1 MSYAPVIFIKG
12 KNLAE
17 VWEKS
22 IIELWNKGI
31 EIKTEY
37 NEMSK
42 DCTMI
47 MEIEEPFSEPR
58 IHKAGIIGSYKTL
71 IEYVNEILEGIHD
84 KYVEEGKWPYTYHE
98 RLFNYKFGE
107 NTINQIDYILEKL
120 KETPYTRRA
129 QAITWKPWND
139 TKIDDPPCLQRIWL
153 RVFQNR
159 LVMHTTWRSRD
170 ALKAAFMNMYALT
183 ELQKRI
189 ANELNVEI
197 GKYVDISNSYHI
209 YERDYETMKKII
221 KTFYKRSWNERTLT
235 TEKLKKYITGRVQL
249 PTIV

>member
-1 MSYAPVIFIKG
+1 MSYAPVLFIKG

-71 IEYVNEILEGIHD
+71 IEYVNEILEG
-84 KYVEEGKWPYTYHE
+84 
-98 RLFNYKFGE
+98 
-107 NTINQIDYILEKL
+107 
-120 KETPYTRRA
+120 
-129 QAITWKPWND
+129 
-139 TKIDDPPCLQRIWL
+139 
-153 RVFQNR
+153 
-159 LVMHTTWRSRD
+159 
-170 ALKAAFMNMYALT
+170 
-183 ELQKRI
+183 
-189 ANELNVEI
+189 
-197 GKYVDISNSYHI
+197 
-209 YERDYETMKKII
+209 
-221 KTFYKRSWNERTLT
+221 
-235 TEKLKKYITGRVQL
+235 
-249 PTIV
+249 